1 MICPEDGWGELEPN
15 EVLISVNSC
24 INNCLNKNKRDRVEC
39 IGFSVLG
46 AGVIPVD
53 RNYNPL
59 YNCISA
65 LDNRSLLQI
74 KKLNKNFGRLNL
86 YKITGMPSNPFCVI
100 NKIMW
105 FKEKLPDI
113 YKNTWKFINLEAF
126 IRLKWGIEPYVDY
139 SLASS
144 TMALDLNTGKWS
156 EKLLNFADINFD
168 LMPALSE
175 SSTVIGEI
183 NQKTAKDLGL
193 DKGVKVVAG
202 AHDQVCGA
210 LGAGVI
216 KKGIALDSTG
226 TVEAIVPFLEKPIL
240 TKKMLNSG
248 VLWEFNTTSNSYIG
262 LAANFTAG
270 SVLRWYRDTFCEN
283 EIIKAKEEDLNVYD
297 LILPEDYFKPSKILT
312 LPHFSGSVSPWN
324 DPMSKGVIIGLNFNT
339 SKKEIA
345 KSIIDSIT
353 YEARQLIEIFEEDLI
368 KIDELRAIG
377 GASRDKKW
385 LQLKADI
392 TGKLV
397 AVPEITEASC
407 LGAAILA
414 ANGNGVF
421 KSIKDSVDSMVKIN
435 EIFYPNKKH
444 YEVFSEK
451 YFIYKKLYP
460 LLKDFLHE
468 L

>member
-1 MICPEDGWGELEPN
+1 M
-15 EVLISVNSC
+15 VLISVNSC
-24 INNCLNKNKRDRVEC
+24 IKNCLSKTKIDRVEC

-46 AGVIPVD
+46 AGIIPVD
-53 RNYNPL
+53 RKYNPL
-59 YNCISA
+59 YNCITA
-65 LDNRSLLQI
+65 LDNRSLPQI
-74 KKLNKNFGRLNL
+74 NKLNKNFGKFNL

-105 FKEKLPDI
+105 FKEKLPEI

-126 IRLKWGIEPYVDY
+126 IRLKWGIEPYIDY

-144 TMALDLNTGKWS
+144 TMALDLNTKSWS
-156 EKLLNFADINFD
+156 EKLLNFADINLD
-168 LMPALSE
+168 LLPVLSE
-175 SSTVIGEI
+175 SSTVIGEV
-183 NQKTAKDLGL
+183 NKKTAEDLGFE
-193 DKGVKVVAG
+193 KGVKVIAG

-226 TVEAIVPFLEKPIL
+226 TVEAIAPFLEKPIL
-240 TKKMLNSG
+240 TKKMLNAG
-248 VLWEFNTTSNSYIG
+248 VLWEFNISSNSYIG
-262 LAANFTAG
+262 YAANFTAG

-283 EIIKAKEEDLNVYD
+283 EITIAKRENKNVYD
-297 LILPEDYFKPSKILT
+297 LILPQDYSKPSKILT
-312 LPHFSGSVSPWN
+312 LPHFSGNISPWN
-324 DPMSKGVIIGLNFNT
+324 DPISKGVIIGLSLNT

-345 KSIIDSIT
+345 KSIIDCIT
-353 YEARQLIEIFEEDLI
+353 YEARQLIEVFEENLI

-377 GASRDKKW
+377 GASKDKKW

-397 AVPEITEASC
+397 AVPEVIEASC

-414 ANGNGVF
+414 ANGNRVF
-421 KSIKDSVDSMVKIN
+421 KSIKDSVDSMVRVN

-444 YEVFSEK
+444 YKVFSEK
-451 YFIYKKLYP
+451 YFLYKKLYP
-460 LLKDFLHE
+460 LLKDYLHE

>member
-1 MICPEDGWGELEPN
+1 
-15 EVLISVNSC
+15 
-24 INNCLNKNKRDRVEC
+24 
-39 IGFSVLG
+39 
-46 AGVIPVD
+46 
-53 RNYNPL
+53 
-59 YNCISA
+59 
-65 LDNRSLLQI
+65 
-74 KKLNKNFGRLNL
+74 
-86 YKITGMPSNPFCVI
+86 MPSNPFSVI

-139 SLASS
+139 SLAGS
-144 TMALDLNTGKWS
+144 TMALDINTGNWS
-156 EKLLNFADINFD
+156 EKLLDFADINFD
-168 LMPALSE
+168 LMPSLSE
-175 SSTVIGEI
+175 SSKVIGEI

-216 KKGIALDSTG
+216 KKGTTLDSTG
-226 TVEAIVPFLEKPIL
+226 TVETIAPFIEKPIL
-240 TKKMLNSG
+240 TKKMLNAG
-248 VLWEFNTTSNSYIG
+248 VLWEFNITHNSYIG
-262 LAANFTAG
+262 LAANFAAG

-283 EIIKAKEEDLNVYD
+283 EIIKAKKEDLNVYD
-297 LILPEDYFKPSKILT
+297 LILPEDYLKPSKILT

-324 DPMSKGVIIGLNFNT
+324 DPMSKGAIIGLNFNT

-353 YEARQLIEIFEEDLI
+353 YEARQLIEIFEENLI

-377 GASRDKKW
+377 GASRNKKW
-385 LQLKADI
+385 MQLKADI

-397 AVPEITEASC
+397 AVPEITEASS

-414 ANGNGVF
+414 ANGNRVF
-421 KSIKDSVDSMVKIN
+421 KSIKDSVDSMVRIN
-435 EIFYPNKKH
+435 ERFYPNKKYH
-444 YEVFSEK
+444 EVFSEK